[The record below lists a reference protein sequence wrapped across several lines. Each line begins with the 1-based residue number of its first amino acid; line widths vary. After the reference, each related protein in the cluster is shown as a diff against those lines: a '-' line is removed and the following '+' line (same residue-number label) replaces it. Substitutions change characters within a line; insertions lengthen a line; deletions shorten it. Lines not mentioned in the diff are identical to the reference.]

1 MITDFLVE
9 ALQERPNV
17 QVPGLGTFTSQP
29 LSAVLDEDTNIIKPP
44 SAEIVFID
52 DVGYGDVD
60 DSIITFILN
69 KTDMPKEEVEE
80 QIAALGDEVKSK
92 VNDGETFEINGL
104 GTFEKGI
111 YGNIVFKNN
120 PDSFTGSSYGLPK
133 LSITP
138 LDEATLAA
146 RGGDSSTEEE
156 GNKFPEATLWGILIP
171 SIIIVLV
178 AVWLMLDK
186 SARDKA
192 MSFISGEEKTEQVE
206 NVNPPVTDK
215 KEEVADNKEADKT
228 TDDQGTSANNNEA
241 NENEN
246 TADATKQENNS
257 EAIAKE
263 NTTTNT
269 TATGDSKALISDRT
283 GRYYLSIASYPNEKA
298 AMTRRQRLISQ
309 GYTDAKVVAAGG
321 NKYRV
326 SLADFASRA
335 DANKKVAEAKGD
347 YDSIWVF
354 KY

>member
-69 KTDMPKEEVEE
+69 KTEMSKEEVEQE
-80 QIAALGDEVKSK
+80 IAALGEQIKST
-92 VNDGETFEINGL
+92 VNNGEHFEINGL

-111 YGNIVFKNN
+111 YGNIVFKND
-120 PDSFTGSSYGLPK
+120 PDSFTGSSFGLPK

-146 RGGDSSTEEE
+146 GLTDANEEEE
-156 GNKFPEATLWGILIP
+156 GSKFPEATLWGILIP
-171 SIIIVLV
+171 SILIVVL
-178 AVWLMLDK
+178 AVWLMFDEG
-186 SARDKA
+186 ARNKA
-192 MSFISGEEKTEQVE
+192 LSFIGEGNTEQ
-206 NVNPPVTDK
+206 T
-215 KEEVADNKEADKT
+215 EEVTPAIEEIKANAT
-228 TDDQGTSANNNEA
+228 TANEVTENIADDQSTSATESKATEEDNRS
-241 NENEN
+241 N
-246 TADATKQENNS
+246 TAKQE
-257 EAIAKE
+257 EEEVPKAE
-263 NTTTNT
+263 TTTT
-269 TATGDSKALISDRT
+269 VAPTESSTALISERT
-283 GRYYLSIASYPNEKA
+283 GRYYLSIASYPNEKD
-298 AMTRRQRLISQ
+298 AMTRRQRLITQ
-309 GYTDAKVVAAGG
+309 GYTNAKVVAAGS

-335 DANKKVAEAKGD
+335 DANKKVEASKGD
-347 YDSIWVF
+347 YNSIWVF

>member
-44 SAEIVFID
+44 AAEIVFID

-69 KTDMPKEEVEE
+69 KTDMPKEEVEQ

-92 VNDGETFEINGL
+92 VNNGETYEINGL

-111 YGNIVFKNN
+111 YGNIVFKND

-146 RGGDSSTEEE
+146 VGASAESEEE
-156 GNKFPEATLWGILIP
+156 GSKFPEATLWGILIP

-178 AVWLMLDK
+178 AVWLMLDEG
-186 SARDKA
+186 ARNKA
-192 MSFISGEEKTEQVE
+192 TALISGEENTEQPE
-206 NVNPPVTDK
+206 KVNPPVEDK
-215 KEEVADNKEADKT
+215 KQEVADNKA
-228 TDDQGTSANNNEA
+228 TDDKNTSTTENEA
-241 NENEN
+241 KENEATN
-246 TADATKQENNS
+246 DATKQENNS
-257 EAIAKE
+257 EAITKE
-263 NTTTNT
+263 KTTNT
-269 TATGDSKALISDRT
+269 AVPTSDTKALVSDRT

-298 AMTRRQRLISQ
+298 AMTRRQRLITQ
-309 GYTDAKVVAAGG
+309 GYTEAKVVAAAS

-335 DANKKVAEAKGD
+335 DANKKVAESKGD

-354 KY
+354 KF